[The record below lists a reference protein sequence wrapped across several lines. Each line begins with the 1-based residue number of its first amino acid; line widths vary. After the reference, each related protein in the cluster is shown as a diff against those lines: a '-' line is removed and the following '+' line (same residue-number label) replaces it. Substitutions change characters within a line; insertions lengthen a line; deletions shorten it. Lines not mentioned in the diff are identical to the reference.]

1 MCGPV
6 SWLRARCDVGK
17 PGLERPWVEVF
28 SAAADRAKRGSQRL
42 LPASGCRARAAG
54 AAGGLIQGVTRPD
67 VICQLPRTTLAAS
80 GREQREVEGV

>member
-1 MCGPV
+1 MGRGVLGGSGQGEEGV
-6 SWLRARCDVGK
+6 SA
-17 PGLERPWVEVF
+17 
-28 SAAADRAKRGSQRL
+28 SAACVGVPGK
-42 LPASGCRARAAG
+42 SGG